1 MVDLVWSSMR
11 DGELYSPWDLA
22 NWSLQPTDAVTRV
35 LEFLTR
41 YGFAEQVVKR
51 QPLFR
56 KLEDA
61 PDPCEA
67 LRILQRMM
75 ADESPRSVESIA
87 KIRKH

>member
-1 MVDLVWSSMR
+1 MR

-41 YGFAEQVVKR
+41 YGFAEQIAKR

-56 KLEDA
+56 KLEDV

-67 LRILQRMM
+67 LRILQKMIT
-75 ADESPRSVESIA
+75 DENHPRVESMT
-87 KIRKH
+87 KIRNH